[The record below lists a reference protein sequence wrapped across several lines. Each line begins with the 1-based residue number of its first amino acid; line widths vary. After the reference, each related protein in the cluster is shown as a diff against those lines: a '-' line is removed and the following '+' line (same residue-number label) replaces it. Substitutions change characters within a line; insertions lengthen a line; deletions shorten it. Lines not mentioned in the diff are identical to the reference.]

1 MSQGRVI
8 RQKRRRQMLDLLL
21 NLSIAD
27 LLVGLVT
34 IPIDLLLESG
44 VVNYNYE
51 ATCQATLAVS
61 NGKCTFPIKT

>member
-1 MSQGRVI
+1 
-8 RQKRRRQMLDLLL
+8 MLDLLL

-44 VVNYNYE
+44 VVNYSYE

-61 NGKCTFPIKT
+61 NGKCTFSIN